1 MPVSPASR
9 VEYAGRRVLKRF
21 AKCLFVEVPS
31 SFKNVFPGAVSHHLR
46 QEPIEISQN
55 VLWLFPPEQTPS
67 ERHQASIH
75 LNFYNIAGLGLWP
88 T

>member
-9 VEYAGRRVLKRF
+9 VEYAGRSVLKHF
-21 AKCLFVEVPS
+21 AKCRVPEVLS
-31 SFKNVFPGAVSHHLR
+31 GFKNVFPGAVSHHLG

-67 ERHQASIH
+67 ECNQTSIH
-75 LNFYNIAGLGLWP
+75 LTFHNIAGFGLWP